1 LGGNEGSIKYLKV
14 FSARNFSILIRDS
27 DWSGNKL
34 NNFLDRSMS
43 EFRFAC
49 ALFWNDI
56 IFYFSRSFLCQL
68 TCHTILECGNS
79 FITARVSVLSASTCL
94 SSLRSSPLSM
104 IKSSLP
110 TKSIAKLRSM
120 SLPFFTFRGMNKL
133 KIQ

>member
-1 LGGNEGSIKYLKV
+1 MKYLKV
-14 FSARNFSILIRDS
+14 FSARNFSMLARDS

-34 NNFLDRSMS
+34 NIFLDRSMS

-68 TCHTILECGNS
+68 TCQTNFECGNS

-94 SSLRSSPLSM
+94 SSLKSSPLS
-104 IKSSLP
+104 ISRSSLP

-120 SLPFFTFRGMNKL
+120 SLPFLTFKHKSEI
-133 KIQ
+133 KIR